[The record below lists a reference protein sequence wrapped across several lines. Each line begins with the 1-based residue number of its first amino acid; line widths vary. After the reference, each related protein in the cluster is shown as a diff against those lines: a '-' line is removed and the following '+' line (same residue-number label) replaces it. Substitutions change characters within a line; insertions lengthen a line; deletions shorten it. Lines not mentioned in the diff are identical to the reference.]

1 MLPLN
6 IFLTVLSPYAAVL
19 PLFYMV
25 YVVHQKEMLMYK
37 NPWNNGLLFLFLWS
51 LLSGL
56 VNQNSVS
63 AAASLGILLYFYLSI
78 YMQNC
83 YTDEAKVEK
92 LFREIQYF
100 SIGSAFI
107 GIIEK
112 LTATYYNS
120 IPWGYLFGIPEEVS
134 SKASYRIYST
144 FGNPNVAGTW
154 FSAMVL
160 VSFYFYENSKGKK
173 KIFYGITSCLFVIV
187 LYLTGSRGAAIGL
200 LLGFVI
206 YAALRRKKKGAFFL
220 LFLFACVIG
229 LMFVLPQLQSY
240 IKSTDSTAVNSAVE
254 NSTVINSLNSPMSH
268 DMNTSIYSR
277 STIWVDALHM
287 FQLKPITGWGLLGI
301 YYASGDLFHYH
312 MREPH
317 AHNIWLSI
325 AATMGIVGLWA
336 YFYMKRY
343 LYEQLKLLYDYNC
356 RFLPLLASIQALVIG
371 HGLVD
376 FTIMTPQG
384 GAIFF
389 GCSAIITA
397 LSMEYSSERLY
408 NDSIIIKSPV
418 SL

>member
-19 PLFYMV
+19 PFFYMV

-37 NPWNNGLLFLFLWS
+37 NPWNNGLLFLFVWS

-63 AAASLGILLYFYLSI
+63 AVASLGILLYFYLSVYI
-78 YMQNC
+78 QNC
-83 YTDEAKVEK
+83 YTDANKVEK
-92 LFREIQYF
+92 LFEQLLYF

-112 LTATYYNS
+112 LTAIYYNS
-120 IPWGYLFGIPEEVS
+120 IPWGFLFGIPEEVS
-134 SKASYRIYST
+134 SKSSYRIYST

-154 FSAMVL
+154 FAAMVL
-160 VSFYFYENSKGKK
+160 VSFYFFENSKGKK
-173 KIFYGITSCLFVIV
+173 RIFHGILACLFMIV
-187 LYLTGSRGAAIGL
+187 LYLTGSRGAGL
-200 LLGFVI
+200 GLILGIVI
-206 YAALRRKKKGAFFL
+206 YTALRRKKEGSFFL
-220 LFLFACVIG
+220 LFLFASVVG

-240 IKSTDSTAVNSAVE
+240 IIKSSVVGKNVVVSSFNS
-254 NSTVINSLNSPMSH
+254 SMSH
-268 DMNTSIYSR
+268 DVNSSIYSR
-277 STIWVDALHM
+277 STIWIDAFNM
-287 FQLKPITGWGLLGI
+287 FKLKPITGWGILGI
-301 YYASGDLFHYH
+301 YYASADLFHYY

-317 AHNIWLSI
+317 AHNIWLTI
-325 AATMGIVGLWA
+325 AATLGVVGLWA

-343 LYEQLKLLYDYNC
+343 LYEQLKVLYDHDC
-356 RFLPLLASIQALVIG
+356 KLLPLLASIQALIIG

-397 LSMEYSSERLY
+397 LAMEYSTERLY
-408 NDSIIIKSPV
+408 NDSVIIKGPV